1 MWVYAMGVPNAK
13 EMKMTKP
20 NDVTM
25 DLRNLPAGTL
35 VVSTLD
41 GEPGRVV
48 EVCTQNRSRTKA
60 TSYVVLTDDGREIW
74 DVADIILPYAD
85 AADAA
90 RVKDAAADLLAAC
103 KAVEALWRKHGL
115 GDDDAE
121 SEPVWNLL
129 RRA

>member
-13 EMKMTKP
+13 EMNMTKT
-20 NDVTM
+20 NDATD

-48 EVCTQNRSRTKA
+48 EVCTKNRSRTKA

-74 DVADIILPYAD
+74 DVADIILPPND
-85 AADAA
+85 
-90 RVKDAAADLLAAC
+90 
-103 KAVEALWRKHGL
+103 
-115 GDDDAE
+115 
-121 SEPVWNLL
+121 
-129 RRA
+129 